1 MATVWQEREE
11 LYDLNPTPLH
21 KISERRSGKNEHHRL
36 QALSDLD
43 A

>member
-1 MATVWQEREE
+1 MATVWQELEE

-21 KISERRSGKNEHHRL
+21 KISERWSGKDERHRL
-36 QALSDLD
+36 QALNDLD